1 MKTTWSKVYEVFPG
15 GVRNADWYNIKCMLC
30 HREGKL
36 GIKLNL
42 DGTMGANCFF
52 CATEGKNDDINDI
65 VREALEEGKPVE
77 PSNAPIKVKQHTFR
91 FSEEQ
96 LRCAEAALD
105 NQPEAIQYLQSR
117 GISLQV
123 AKRNRVGYLD
133 HWRVGH
139 AVVMPSFDDQGELVE
154 VKFRSIKGKE
164 FDKTNRTPGEH
175 WLYGR
180 DVIPEAVSIGKPVV
194 VTESQLDA
202 LTVQSFGFPAVSFD
216 SAAHKLNAVDLTAL
230 KTLPLVAL
238 ALDNDEAGREATE
251 RTEKLIP
258 AKLRI
263 TLDFGGPKDLGEVYK
278 AAPEQFAQNLQRIVR
293 TGQLLR
299 EAFTFEDCMTASELL
314 TFRGAELLY
323 AVDKLIPLNRITLL
337 YGLEKVGKSVLTL
350 YLCFCVANGRKA
362 FRYLT
367 TRKMSVLYLDYED
380 GVEGSYISF
389 MRHLGSEEPRLRT
402 SFTGLPALD
411 DPYLLELC
419 RVEKPLLVIDSLHI
433 LLEMAKAN
441 AWKSDDVTPVL
452 SAIRKLKRA
461 GATII
466 ILHHSPKDRPE
477 DYRDSGVIGADCDFR
492 LAVVAR
498 ENQGDG
504 VKRVQIIGKPS
515 RGAQPPTL
523 NLITFP
529 NLSNPETGEITIEDK
544 PQLSPLDQLVD
555 FIRDHPMNQTAL
567 EQNYRPNG
575 KGMRA
580 TALRKLIQ
588 TGVDKGV
595 LERGDNGVLRTTNS
609 RPRAGRTAVLEMSR
623 PNADGIRADG
633 FSDAAL

>member
-1 MKTTWSKVYEVFPG
+1 MKTTWTKVCEVFPG
-15 GVRNADWYNIKCMLC
+15 GVRNGDWYNIECILC
-30 HREGKL
+30 HRENKL
-36 GIKLNL
+36 GITLEP
-42 DGTMGANCFF
+42 DGTMHANCFV
-52 CATEGKNDDINDI
+52 CADDGKHDDVYDT

-77 PSNAPIKVKQHTFR
+77 SGNAPVKIKQHTFR
-91 FSEEQ
+91 FSEGQ
-96 LRCAEAALD
+96 LKCAEAALD
-105 NQPEAIQYLQSR
+105 YHPEAIEYLQSR
-117 GISLQV
+117 GINVEV
-123 AKRNRVGYLD
+123 AKRNRVGYVD
-133 HWRVGH
+133 HWRIGP

-175 WLYGR
+175 WLYSR
-180 DVIPEAVSIGKPVV
+180 DVVPEAVLTGKPVV

-202 LTVQSFGFPAVSFD
+202 LTLQSFGFPAVSFD
-216 SAAHKLNAVDLTAL
+216 SAAHKLNAADLCAL
-230 KTLPLVAL
+230 KSLPLVAL
-238 ALDNDEAGREATE
+238 GLDNDEAGQEATE

-258 AKLRI
+258 AKQRI
-263 TLDFGGPKDLGEVYK
+263 TLDFGGTKDLGEVYN
-278 AAPEQFAQNLQRIVR
+278 AAPEQFAQNLQRIIR
-293 TGQLLR
+293 TAQLLR

-314 TFRGAELLY
+314 TLRGAELLY

-337 YGLEKVGKSVLTL
+337 YGLEKVGKSVLAL

-362 FRYLT
+362 FRTLT
-367 TRKMSVLYLDYED
+367 TRKMPVLYLDYED

-389 MRHLGSEEPRLRT
+389 MQHLGSEEPRLRT

-477 DYRDSGVIGADCDFR
+477 EYRDSGVIGADCDFR

-498 ENQGDG
+498 EDQGDG

-529 NLSNPETGEITIEDK
+529 HLSNPEIGEITIEDK
-544 PQLSPLDQLVD
+544 PPISPLDQLVD
-555 FIRDHPMNQTAL
+555 FIRGNPMNQTAL
-567 EQNYRPNG
+567 EKNYKPNG

-580 TALRKLIQ
+580 DTLRKLIR
-588 TGVDKGV
+588 TGIDKGV
-595 LERGDNGVLRTTNS
+595 LECGDRGVLRKTNS
-609 RPRAGRTAVLEMSR
+609 GPSAGRTAVREMF
-623 PNADGIRADG
+623 PPHADGIRTDG
-633 FSDAAL
+633 FADAAL